1 MSTRRSARLSAA
13 SIIAEKLPE
22 TTSASPVAKTTRAI
36 VGNGPT
42 GSKVKLSRKRKAI
55 SPDISD
61 SSLPPIASSPPKKE
75 AISREE
81 SEPSLPPIKPA
92 LKKRKIASNE
102 LSDSP
107 PTKNASPSTP
117 KRKKTSPILPPPV
130 TPTPAAIGSMSS
142 PYKDVG
148 DSMPP
153 PPVPVDR
160 LAVLNGTNAPLVT
173 PETHRL
179 LANKSMDEVS
189 PSKPPAVK
197 VSTSDVLN
205 KAIEHLIKVEPKL
218 KPIIEKHPCKMF
230 SAEGLAEEIEPFRAL
245 VSGIISQQVGR
256 ILKTNN
262 GFFVCALPDIN

>member
-1 MSTRRSARLSAA
+1 
-13 SIIAEKLPE
+13 
-22 TTSASPVAKTTRAI
+22 
-36 VGNGPT
+36 
-42 GSKVKLSRKRKAI
+42 
-55 SPDISD
+55 
-61 SSLPPIASSPPKKE
+61 
-75 AISREE
+75 
-81 SEPSLPPIKPA
+81 
-92 LKKRKIASNE
+92 
-102 LSDSP
+102 
-107 PTKNASPSTP
+107 
-117 KRKKTSPILPPPV
+117 
-130 TPTPAAIGSMSS
+130 MSS
-142 PYKDVG
+142 PYKDI
-148 DSMPP
+148 DDTMPP
-153 PPVPVDR
+153 PSVPVDR

-256 ILKTNN
+256 ILETN
-262 GFFVCALPDIN
+262 FFSFMYV